1 MCFLRAALR
10 HRYLYAVFPRAYS
23 KSFLAVLAKEIKAI
37 LYPNSHSFV
46 TSGGK
51 EQSSAILAEKSDE
64 ILELLPA
71 IKSELADGRGEGS
84 MKTKD
89 YVKKLFKNGSY
100 IDNIAARET
109 SRGKRRTDGTIE
121 EVIGVDGT
129 LLNEVIIPTMNIDRL
144 AGDGKRYED
153 ELLNK
158 SQIYITTAGYK
169 NTFPYDKLIQI
180 LVRSIVQPDRAMI
193 LGGTWRLPVLEGLQ
207 SRNFVNEIRAD
218 ATFNDAAF
226 DREYELSFVLF
237 KYCELRKHPKAI
249 YTTT

>member
-1 MCFLRAALR
+1 M
-10 HRYLYAVFPRAYS
+10 
-23 KSFLAVLAKEIKAI
+23 
-37 LYPNSHSFV
+37 
-46 TSGGK
+46 
-51 EQSSAILAEKSDE
+51 
-64 ILELLPA
+64 PA
-71 IKSELADGRGEGS
+71 IKGELADGRGEGS

-89 YVKKLFKNGSY
+89 YVKKLFRNGSY
-100 IDNIAARET
+100 IDNIAARES

-237 KYCELRKHPKAI
+237 KYCELRKLPKAI